1 MPAMSGAAGFES
13 SKRLETRSQGAK
25 DRKAQ
30 AMKRYGGQTAK
41 AVNTVGLAIGQTRVA
56 FSGTPVD
63 IKGADFLPTCSSG
76 SQRNLG
82 PCRKG
87 ADFQTLPEH
96 SPRLCLQARRESPR
110 MDEIRG
116 SALRAGVDRTRTPA
130 GADDAER
137 MTN

>member
-63 IKGADFLPTCSSG
+63 
-76 SQRNLG
+76 N
-82 PCRKG
+82 KG

-96 SPRLCLQARRESPR
+96 SHGILPGFAYK
-110 MDEIRG
+110 
-116 SALRAGVDRTRTPA
+116 RAGSRRGWTKSE
-130 GADDAER
+130 GAPSER
-137 MTN
+137 VWTALGRQREQTMLNA

>member
-63 IKGADFLPTCSSG
+63 
-76 SQRNLG
+76 N
-82 PCRKG
+82 KG